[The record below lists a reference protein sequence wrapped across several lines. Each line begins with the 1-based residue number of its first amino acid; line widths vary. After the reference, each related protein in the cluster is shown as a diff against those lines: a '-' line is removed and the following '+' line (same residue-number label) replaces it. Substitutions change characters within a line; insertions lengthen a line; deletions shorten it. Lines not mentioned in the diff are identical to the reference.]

1 MGGRKTD
8 EMSMTPD
15 ELRLSRDYLRSWL
28 KEKIRLIEELGDKG
42 NKDVLGWLKLQYK
55 YYTQSN

>member
-1 MGGRKTD
+1 MRRKTN

-15 ELRLSRDYLRSWL
+15 ELRVSRNYLQTWL
-28 KEKIRLIEELGDKG
+28 REKIRLIEELGDKG
-42 NKDVLGWLKLQYK
+42 NKDVLGWLKLQSK

>member
-1 MGGRKTD
+1 
-8 EMSMTPD
+8 MSMTPE
-15 ELRLSRDYLRSWL
+15 ELKLSRNYLRSWL
-28 KEKIRLIEELGDKG
+28 REKIRLIEELGEKG